1 MNDEQLRQI
10 LDVAV
15 VNVKR
20 LYRLR
25 RKGKMSKD
33 DKRDFLM
40 YKNILVSNDTGVY
53 TKETLD
59 IIYNRQ

>member
-1 MNDEQLRQI
+1 MNDRQLRQI

-20 LYRLR
+20 LYRLK

>member
-10 LDVAV
+10 LDVAI